1 MSRALWFA
9 AGAGATLYA
18 SRKARRVKE
27 AFTADGLRDR
37 AGALALGARLA
48 RDEIAQGKVEKESEL
63 RERLGLAPLQA
74 TPQLEAGRHRAA
86 APTGPTGAALTTR
99 TPVSTEAQ
107 EGSTH

>member
-18 SRKARRVKE
+18 SRKARRVRE

-48 RDEIAQGKVEKESEL
+48 RDEIAQGRVEKESEL
-63 RERLGLAPLQA
+63 RERLGLAPLA
-74 TPQLEAGRHRAA
+74 TTPQLAGPAPGRHRAA
-86 APTGPTGAALTTR
+86 
-99 TPVSTEAQ
+99 TPANELPNVTTEAQ